1 MNLDKIP
8 LKTKNFLFSTSLVT
22 HPPQRFAG
30 FLNLLAKVLPS
41 VLIICLKKFTVP
53 SKYSRKISAQQF
65 LIRANTYLGSRRRRK
80 VKKHLKVALWLIGDD
95 LPSSYKRLVLKEF
108 FTFIDDPCL
117 HKRASDS
124 LAIATQSLASNS
136 HPIEPDTWFFLSRF
150 LNSFA
155 FMNAAFIAREQSANL
170 RRREVIGTDS
180 SRRTIEAVC
189 AALFESLDFSKGK
202 VILNEVGQRFRP
214 DKYSD
219 FNTHL
224 KLVTGK
230 SFSNAFEI
238 DESIFDSEPS
248 LRSLIY
254 GKRVSLVGPGSPVGD
269 FGQEI
274 DQADIVFR
282 IKHPGKKF
290 LSENQYHGIRCDIA
304 QYTNLAAMELI
315 LNDGLQLDYFD
326 DLKAVVVLNDTDLKS
341 IEGVPVY
348 FFDNLNSVYRTGDLT
363 TGTRCLVNLLK
374 LEPAF
379 IKLFGF
385 DFYAGV
391 NMYDVNRVSFNREF
405 GWTMGNT
412 NWLFKDSSK
421 SFSDRVRSFL
431 LHDQI
436 ANFSLARNLY
446 RAERFEIE
454 PFGRE
459 ILRLTPGEYSDRIEC
474 VLRQSLRGES
484 HQI

>member
-1 MNLDKIP
+1 
-8 LKTKNFLFSTSLVT
+8 VVG
-22 HPPQRFAG
+22 A
-30 FLNLLAKVLPS
+30 
-41 VLIICLKKFTVP
+41 
-53 SKYSRKISAQQF
+53 
-65 LIRANTYLGSRRRRK
+65 
-80 VKKHLKVALWLIGDD
+80 
-95 LPSSYKRLVLKEF
+95 
-108 FTFIDDPCL
+108 
-117 HKRASDS
+117 
-124 LAIATQSLASNS
+124 
-136 HPIEPDTWFFLSRF
+136 
-150 LNSFA
+150 
-155 FMNAAFIAREQSANL
+155 
-170 RRREVIGTDS
+170 DS

-202 VILNEVGQRFRP
+202 VILNEFGQRFRP
-214 DKYSD
+214 DKYSH
-219 FNTHL
+219 FHTHL

-230 SFSNAFEI
+230 SFSNAVEI
-238 DESIFDSEPS
+238 DESIIDSE
-248 LRSLIY
+248 LGLQSLIY

-304 QYTNLAAMELI
+304 QYTNLVAMELI

-326 DLKAVVVLNDTDLKS
+326 GLKAVVVLNKTDLKS

-348 FFDNLNSVYRTGDLT
+348 YFDNLNSVYRTGDLT
-363 TGTRCLVNLLK
+363 TGLRCLVNLLK

-391 NMYDVNRVSFNREF
+391 DMYDVNRVSFYREF

-412 NWLFKDSSK
+412 NWLFDDRSK
-421 SFSDRVRSFL
+421 SFSDRVRCFL

-436 ANFSLARNLY
+436 SNFYLARNLY
-446 RAERFEIE
+446 LAGRFEIE
-454 PFGRE
+454 PFGEE
-459 ILRLTPGEYSDRIEC
+459 ILGLTPGEYSERVES
-474 VLRQSLRGES
+474 VLRQTLRGQC
-484 HQI
+484 HYR